1 MIRRSLLALAAL
13 LAAAPAAAGDREW
26 RSLTVAIADLDL
38 STNAGVVELERR
50 VGRAVDRICDGDR
63 DCRKGAWAST
73 WDQAQAAIA
82 RDRWMR
88 RLAAERQA
96 EIAAC
101 GWAGC
106 RAAVAYRPPP
116 PPPPAATVVVVN
128 VGCPPPTQVQVYTY
142 TR

>member
-13 LAAAPAAAGDREW
+13 LAAVPAAAQEREW
-26 RSLTVAIADLDL
+26 RSLPVAIADLDL
-38 STNAGVVELERR
+38 STDAGIVELERR

-63 DCRKGAWAST
+63 ACRDGAWAST

-106 RAAVAYRPPP
+106 RQAAAPAAYGPPP
-116 PPPPAATVVVVN
+116 GATVIVIN
-128 VGCPPPTQVQVYTY
+128 VGCPPPQVQVRTY